1 MSAELSR
8 RLGRV
13 ANLSPIVD
21 LPLGEREDLTQLTF
35 LAMSLADLPERYQQA
50 ILAAEAARERLIAEQ
65 RASAS
70 A

>member
-35 LAMSLADLPERYQQA
+35 LAVSLADLPERYQQA